1 MVRSEVVESSRVL
14 GELQRPS
21 MTQIEE
27 GQGWELRKM
36 SAPNKLNLTGVV
48 AGAQTKNQVA
58 KKGLRW
64 GVACTRV

>member
-36 SAPNKLNLTGVV
+36 KCS
-48 AGAQTKNQVA
+48 
-58 KKGLRW
+58 
-64 GVACTRV
+64 